1 MSIHKDWV
9 LIELG
14 GSSSQTITFDVH
26 HNFSFHPG
34 VVHTEKHVALACPG
48 LIKKSMVYYA
58 TNLGWPDVAD
68 PKIELS
74 LPHIYIVENDVV
86 AASLGESVLRS
97 KESSLMDLYYISLG
111 TGVGSGHV
119 LDGLAYDLDLG
130 HMNIGGNNYCEGCRS
145 IGCLNSELESRRLPK
160 VLSDTHLDYVAQ
172 TLSKAIELK
181 KIDMDTLLVLGGGII
196 RRYPNIASKLDHL
209 IPNSVDVTI
218 TPSES
223 KSSAF
228 AGLHYLV
235 NQR

>member
-74 LPHIYIVENDVV
+74 LPHIDIVENDVV

-119 LDGLAYDLDLG
+119 LGGQAYDLDLG

-145 IGCLNSELESRRLPK
+145 IGCLNSELESKRLPK
-160 VLSDTHLDYVAQ
+160 VLADKDLDYVAH
-172 TLSKAIELK
+172 TLSKAFVQK
-181 KIDMDTLLVLGGGII
+181 KIDTSTLLVLGGGII
-196 RRYPNIASKLDHL
+196 RRYPQIASKLDRL
-209 IPNSVDVTI
+209 IPNSVDVTV